1 MGNLTSS
8 FTISF
13 LSGTDSLYIEES
25 VVQFEGDSSSAES
38 AGSLLQVYNTDT
50 EKVTPDWTV
59 TTNQPCLKL
68 ALTKSSDGENINLTG
83 ATFQYQGNDIEFDE
97 TSTVTNSD
105 GSLLNGMSW
114 YLSTGTYAGMFMK
127 AFSDDN
133 TNYAYF
139 RICANIASSDIT
151 TNQQIGYTLK
161 YSDSTFGS
169 DSMGSTTDIL
179 IREGSSSSI
188 YCNILT
194 DNTELSTSVTETV
207 LSVQY
212 IYGDT
217 EYDNLESLAA
227 MVDNV
232 ASIAWYKDGVAL
244 GITSETLTVYRDQD
258 QTGTYN
264 NYVDGCNVF
273 SVMVL
278 DASGGVLASDS
289 QRITDIADQYQV
301 KLTKTGTVR
310 SNKDATVEGILYD
323 GDEPYSGS
331 VTYTTSVYNAN
342 NEQTGTAES
351 TTSTEGFS
359 RTITA
364 DECKYT
370 NTDEE
375 EEYGECYLV
384 VQCSF

>member
-8 FTISF
+8 FTIAF

-25 VVQFEGDSSSAES
+25 VVKFEDDNSSAES
-38 AGSLLQVYNTDT
+38 AGSLLQVYNADT
-50 EKVTPDWTV
+50 EKVTPDWTT

-68 ALTKSSDGENINLTG
+68 ALTKSSDGGNINLTG

-97 TSTVTNSD
+97 TSYTS
-105 GSLLNGMSW
+105 LNGMSW
-114 YLSTGTYAGMFMK
+114 YTSTGNYAGMFMK
-127 AFSDDN
+127 AYSDED

-139 RICANIASSDIT
+139 RICANIASSSIT
-151 TNQQIGYTLK
+151 TNQQITYTLA

-169 DSMGSTTDIL
+169 DSMTSTTDIL

-188 YCNILT
+188 YCNIIT

-212 IYGDT
+212 SYGDT
-217 EYDNLESLAA
+217 EYNDLESLAA

-232 ASIAWYKDGVAL
+232 SSIAWYKDGVAL

-258 QTGTYN
+258 QAGTYN

-289 QRITDIADQYQV
+289 QRITDVADQYQV
-301 KLTKTGTVR
+301 KLTTTGTVR
-310 SNKDATVEGILYD
+310 PNKDASVKGILYD
-323 GDEPYSGS
+323 GDEPYSGD

-342 NEQTGTAES
+342 NEQTGTAET
-351 TTSTEGFS
+351 TTSDEGFS

-364 DECKYT
+364 DECKCT
-370 NTDEE
+370 NADEE
-375 EEYGECYLV
+375 EEYGGCYLV